1 MENATKALLIAAAV
15 LVAILI
21 ISLGLVVYN
30 MAAETVNSQNLSQQE
45 VQAQNEKFARYDGDN
60 KRGSEV
66 NAMLRT
72 VLQSNMDLS
81 ATKKSD
87 GFVKVTS
94 SDTSISLATDATS
107 ISTRADTSKMY
118 TIEVKYDKASGLV
131 SEIKVTKK
139 P

>member
-81 ATKKSD
+81 STKKSD

-94 SDTSISLATDATS
+94 SDTSISLDTDATS

-118 TIEVKYDKASGLV
+118 TIQVIYDKASGLV

-139 P
+139 